1 MLRSR
6 RQKRGREVKDRKK
19 KGEIGSEKL
28 CLKSVRIFMGG
39 AVVTF
44 RLNELKLSITGTG
57 KHHFQP

>member
-19 KGEIGSEKL
+19 KGEIASEKL

-39 AVVTF
+39 GGGG
-44 RLNELKLSITGTG
+44 RSR
-57 KHHFQP
+57 HF